1 MPGPSEGS
9 GFFVCGVILFSGTG
23 GNPCYHAAMQSD
35 FEPFFHS
42 VVSQLPGYEARPQ
55 QFEMAQRIRSSMDAG
70 GQLLIEAGTGSGK
83 SFGYL
88 LPALHAGKT
97 VVISTGTIQL
107 QEQLLE
113 KDLPFLLAAA
123 GLNRSIALAKG
134 RTNYLCRQKLW
145 EADRAIAAGDP
156 LRAEV
161 DRLLAQADQWDGDL
175 ASLGFNPSQRF
186 WGEIASTADDC
197 LGNKCEFYE
206 RNPFRLARVKLSR
219 ADIIVANHALYMV
232 DLATGGGILPD
243 HDLVIFDEAHHL
255 PRVATQAFTASIG
268 RYALTKLLQ
277 KIRRRW
283 QAPPDGISYALVEA
297 ESRLVD
303 WIWKHGRTQ
312 FRLYPDAEFLDI
324 AETLLDRLGELRM
337 WMENGRLDEMLFAD
351 SDWQAKAPLHR
362 PRLASQITNLIARW
376 EFFAHHIDAT
386 GAERVNWV
394 EVNRET
400 GYFEML
406 SAPLDVSA
414 PLAMELW
421 SQRTAILTSATLS
434 VGGDFAYFRGQLGLP
449 RDTASMMLPSPF
461 DYGVQARLYTPALPE
476 PQAPEFERASWEAMA
491 DILRASQGRAF
502 VLFTS
507 YKAMG
512 AAYDALVGR
521 LEFPAMKQGDLPRSK
536 LIGWFKETPHAVLF
550 ATSSFWEGVD
560 VPGEALSCVIIDR
573 LPFAVPDDP
582 VVQAYVERLKM
593 QGRDW
598 FKEYTLPEAILRLKQ
613 GFGRLIRAA
622 SDRGV
627 VAILD
632 ARLSTKFYGRNIVR
646 ALPACPRIQTPE
658 QLGAFFASLEA
669 LGPDPEAP
677 ALVPRGRDG
686 HAEL

>member
-1 MPGPSEGS
+1 
-9 GFFVCGVILFSGTG
+9 
-23 GNPCYHAAMQSD
+23 MQTA
-35 FEPFFHS
+35 FEPFFQS
-42 VVSQLPGYEARPQ
+42 VVSQLPGYEVRPQ
-55 QFEMAQRIRSSMDAG
+55 QLEMAGRIREAMEAG
-70 GQLLIEAGTGSGK
+70 GQLLVEAGTGSGK

-88 LPALHAGKT
+88 IPALHAGKT

-113 KDLPFLLAAA
+113 KDLPFLLKAT
-123 GLNRSIALAKG
+123 GQNKSIALAKG
-134 RTNYLCRQKLW
+134 RSNYLCRQKLW
-145 EADRAIAAGDP
+145 EADRSIAAGDP
-156 LRAEV
+156 LRREV
-161 DRLLAQADQWDGDL
+161 DRLLAEADAWDGDL
-175 ASLGFNPSQRF
+175 ASLSFNPAQRF
-186 WGEIASTADDC
+186 WTEVASTADDC
-197 LGNKCEFYE
+197 LGNKCEFFD
-206 RNPFRLARVKLSR
+206 RNPFRLARVKLAR

-283 QAPPDGISYALVEA
+283 QAPPEAISYALVEA

-303 WIWKHGRTQ
+303 WIWKHGRVQ

-324 AETLLDRLGELRM
+324 AETLLERLSELRA
-337 WMENGRLDEMLFAD
+337 WMENGRLDEMLFLD
-351 SDWQAKAPLHR
+351 SEWQAKAPLHR
-362 PRLASQITNLIARW
+362 PRLATQISNLIARW

-400 GYFEML
+400 GYFELL
-406 SAPLDVSA
+406 SAPLDVST
-414 PLAMELW
+414 PLALELW

-434 VGGDFAYFRGQLGLP
+434 IGGDFSYFRGQLGLA
-449 RDTASMMLPSPF
+449 RQTQQLTLPSPF
-461 DYGVQARLYTPALPE
+461 DYAAQVRLYTPALPE
-476 PQAPEFERASWEAMA
+476 PQAPEYERASWQAMA
-491 DILRASQGRAF
+491 DILATSQGRAF

-512 AAYDALVGR
+512 AAFDALAGR
-521 LEFPAMKQGDLPRSK
+521 LEYPRMKQGDLPRSK
-536 LIGWFKETPHAVLF
+536 LIAWFKETPHAILF

-560 VPGEALSCVIIDR
+560 VPGDALSCVIIDR

-582 VVQAYVERLKM
+582 VVQAFVERLKM

-613 GFGRLIRAA
+613 GFGRLIRADG
-622 SDRGV
+622 DRGV

-632 ARLSTKFYGRNIVR
+632 ARLSTKFYGRNIIK
-646 ALPACPRIQTPE
+646 ALPACPRIQTPD
-658 QLGAFFASLEA
+658 QLAEFFASLEA
-669 LGPDPEAP
+669 LGPDAMAPVLAQRQMSQGPEEASGP
-677 ALVPRGRDG
+677 
-686 HAEL
+686 